1 MRERRLTIPVKFV
14 FSLGDQT
21 VNLVLNAMTLLYF
34 RYLTDEIHFSGLL
47 AGLVPWIGRIVD
59 AFTDP
64 AMGRISD
71 RTRWRW
77 GRRRPYLLMGCVPFG
92 VSFAL
97 LWVDVPFASDLSR
110 FAYYAAVYLIMSVAM
125 SVCSVPYLALIPEM
139 SRDYDER
146 TSLNTWRAALAITG
160 VFGAVGMSLLALR
173 LGDDVRAWNLA
184 AGIVAVWLILPWF
197 AVHAVTWER
206 PVDHSA
212 PAMRLAEG
220 LRVLW
225 RHDTYR
231 ILSATFITGRI
242 AIDVVST
249 MLIYYV
255 SWVLGRR
262 GDFEYVMIVFVGV
275 VLVAMPFWL
284 RLSRRLDKRSVFI
297 AGVLWWAVA
306 QAVIG
311 FGGPEWPR
319 WVVFAVAAFAG
330 VGYAV
335 ADFMPWAMLPDVIDE
350 DEVRTGE
357 RREGLYTGMFTFL
370 RKIGGAT
377 AVLVI
382 GGVLDLSGYDGSLE
396 AQPGE
401 ALLAIRVLVALV
413 PVALLLLSA
422 WLARRY
428 PLSREAHRAL
438 LAQLE
443 ARPAAR

>member
-1 MRERRLTIPVKFV
+1 MREHRLTIPVKLV

-21 VNLVLNAMTLLYF
+21 VNTVLNAMTLLYF

-47 AGLVPWIGRIVD
+47 AGAIPWIGRIVD
-59 AFTDP
+59 AVTDP

-77 GRRRPYLLMGCVPFG
+77 GRRRPYLLLGCIPFG

-97 LWVDVPFASDLSR
+97 LWVDVPFASNVSR
-110 FAYYAAVYLIMSVAM
+110 FAYYAAAYVSMSIAM
-125 SVCSVPYLALIPEM
+125 TMCSVPYLALIPEM

-160 VFGAVGMSLLALR
+160 VFSAVGMSLLALR
-173 LGDDVRAWNLA
+173 LGDDVRAWNVA
-184 AGIVAVWLILPWF
+184 AGIVAVWLVLPWF
-197 AVHAVTWER
+197 AVYAVTWER
-206 PVDHSA
+206 PVDHGA
-212 PAMRLAEG
+212 PVMRLAEG

-231 ILSATFITGRI
+231 ILSATYIAGRI

-255 SWVLGRR
+255 TWVLGRR

-284 RLSRRLDKRSVFI
+284 RLARRLDKRSVFI
-297 AGVLWWAVA
+297 AGVLWWAGA
-306 QAVIG
+306 QTLIG

-319 WVVFAVAAFAG
+319 WAIFAVAAFAG

-370 RKIGGAT
+370 RKIGGAS
-377 AVLVI
+377 AVLLI
-382 GGVLDLSGYDGSLE
+382 GGVLDLAGYDGSLE
-396 AQPGE
+396 AQPAE
-401 ALLAIRVLVALV
+401 ALLAIRILVAVV
-413 PVALLLLSA
+413 PAALLLLSA
-422 WLARRY
+422 WLARSY

-438 LAQLE
+438 LAQL
-443 ARPAAR
+443 AAR